1 MFAGVSG
8 KTMRDDQITIRRA
21 EKEDMARV
29 KELMDRVKQGMEHPD
44 WYVTDEM
51 PWLLR
56 HVSEEGFTLLA
67 ETGDG
72 CAEPGKRRL
81 AAFFVVDLPGVRE
94 LAGTEKTQTG
104 ENLGVEAGLD
114 EEDCLLVAHM
124 DSVAVDP
131 EFRGHHLQGRLVEAA
146 ERELAG
152 RRQRFLMCTVHP
164 ENHASLHTME
174 SHGYRVIAT
183 KEKYGGTLRHILLKE
198 KENGKEHGRRRVAVL
213 VSACLLGAECRYN
226 EKGVLDERVRA
237 LMEIA
242 DLIPV
247 CPEIFGGLP
256 TPRVPAERIGDRVQT
271 REGNDVTAQYEK
283 GAREACR
290 LAGLF
295 SCSCAVLKERS
306 PSCGHGRIYDGTH
319 SKKLTDGNGVTAEL
333 LMKHGIFVFGE
344 SETEACREYI
354 ISKKYAEMKN
364 FMDERSDL

>member
-1 MFAGVSG
+1 
-8 KTMRDDQITIRRA
+8 MRDDQITIRRA
-21 EKEDMARV
+21 EEEDMVRV
-29 KELMDRVKQGMEHPD
+29 KELMDRVKREMEHPD

-56 HVSEEGFTLLA
+56 HVSAEGFTLLA
-67 ETGDG
+67 EAGDG
-72 CAEPGKRRL
+72 GTEPGERRL
-81 AAFFVVDLPGVRE
+81 AAFFVVDFPGVRE
-94 LAGTEKTQTG
+94 LAGRKSTQTG
-104 ENLGVEAGLD
+104 ENLGVEAGFD
-114 EEDCLLVAHM
+114 EEKRLLVAHM

-146 ERELAG
+146 ERELSG
-152 RRQRFLMCTVHP
+152 RMQKFLMCTVHP
-164 ENHASLHTME
+164 DNHASLHTME
-174 SHGYRVIAT
+174 RHGYRVIAT

-198 KENGKEHGRRRVAVL
+198 KSGTAGQALSTTQKSRPAVL

-226 EKGVLDERVRA
+226 EKGVLDERVRS

-271 REGNDVTAQYEK
+271 REGSDVTAQYEK
-283 GAREACR
+283 GAREAWK
-290 LAGLF
+290 LAKLF

-306 PSCGHGRIYDGTH
+306 PSCGHGQIYDGTH
-319 SKKLTDGNGVTAEL
+319 SKKLTDGNGTTAEK
-333 LMKHGIFVFGE
+333 LMEDGILVFGE

-364 FMDERSDL
+364 FMDECSDL